1 MKYWRG
7 YLVAAILAVSTWALR
22 EFARTHTLLVDMI
35 YPYMSRMVQSYLA
48 WRSSQVSFCLWQ
60 VLLLVVLALLLLLVV
75 LMLIYRKNP
84 LALTGWVCTG
94 VAALVFLHT
103 GLYGLSAFSGPIAQ
117 DVRMI
122 DTAYTL
128 AELENA
134 AVYYRQQANA
144 LSEQAAHFE
153 EFEVLAVQAADG
165 FDNLVYDQ
173 SLSVFSGSVAPVK
186 KLSMARLFSAFGVAG
201 VTAGLTGEATVN
213 PHAPAVLLPF
223 EMCRQMAKR
232 MCIVNPRDAAFASFL
247 ACRSNSHVQFQ
258 YSGMLMS
265 YRYCLKA
272 LEKLEQSA
280 YNRVRAGEKT
290 AVTHH
295 MGLCD
300 GFLGEGV
307 SKEGDVCDLLVS
319 WHIDNIVLPA
329 QQVEQEKFD
338 PLDKEQV
345 GDLN

>member
-7 YLVAAILAVSTWALR
+7 YLVAAILAISTWALR

-60 VLLLVVLALLLLLVV
+60 VLLLVMVALLLLFAV
-75 LMLIYRKNP
+75 LLLIYRKNP
-84 LALTGWVCTG
+84 LGLTGWVCAG

-103 GLYGLSAFSGPIAQ
+103 GLYGLNRFSGSIAQ
-117 DVRMI
+117 DVRMM
-122 DTAYTL
+122 DTPYTL

-134 AVYYRQQANA
+134 TVYYLRQANA
-144 LSEQAAHFE
+144 LSEQVVGFE

-186 KLSMARLFSAFGVAG
+186 KLSMAKLFSACKVAG
-201 VTAGLTGEATVN
+201 VTVGLTGEATVN
-213 PHAPAVLLPF
+213 PNAPGVVLPF

-232 MCIVNPRDAAFASFL
+232 MCITVPRDGAFAAYL
-247 ACRSNSHVQFQ
+247 ACRSNPDVQFQ

-272 LEKLEQSA
+272 LEKLDQSA

-290 AVTHH
+290 TVSHDIA
-295 MGLCD
+295 LCD
-300 GFLGEGV
+300 GFLGEDIM
-307 SKEGDVCDLLVS
+307 KEGDVCDLLVS
-319 WHIDNIVLPA
+319 WHIDKIVLPA
-329 QQVEQEKFD
+329 QNVEQEKFD

-345 GDLN
+345 GEL